1 MKAADRLRQQF
12 GAHMTESM
20 GPATPAAEAG
30 TIPLPGGVVHGGP
43 AAKYQGAAR
52 VKDALAI
59 ELGRIVPDPDQPRKD
74 FDRAGLEDLAA
85 SLGARGQ
92 LQPIRVRWDE
102 PMGKWVIIAG
112 ERRWRAAQLAGL
124 ETLLCVEA
132 KGPLTPDDILEDQLV
147 ENCVREDLN
156 DVDKAHA
163 FRALMDR
170 RGLSQRQLA
179 ELLHISH
186 QTVGRALALLAAAP
200 EVQAAVASGE
210 APASVAAELA
220 RSTVDHD
227 EQRAVL
233 AEIRSKGLT
242 RDAAVEAI
250 RGKGKAK
257 KGRGARPKARQT
269 SRVVRTATARVSV
282 ELRKGSGPGAFL
294 EALEAA
300 TAIVR
305 AEVQGKGA
313 EAA

>member
-1 MKAADRLRQQF
+1 MKSADRLRQQF
-12 GAHMTESM
+12 GAHMAESM
-20 GPATPAAEAG
+20 GAAPASPIG
-30 TIPLPGGVVHGGP
+30 DTIPLPGAMVHGGP

-52 VKDALAI
+52 VKDSLAI
-59 ELGRIVPDPDQPRKD
+59 ELGRLVPDPDQPRKD
-74 FDRAGLEDLAA
+74 FDAGALAELAA
-85 SLGARGQ
+85 SLKARGQ

-112 ERRWRAAQLAGL
+112 ERRYRAALMAGL

-156 DVDKAHA
+156 DVDKARA

-186 QTVGRALALLAAAP
+186 QTVGRALALLAVAP
-200 EVQAAVASGE
+200 EVQSAVAAGE

-220 RSTVDHD
+220 RVGDHD
-227 EQRAVL
+227 AQRAML
-233 AEIRSKGLT
+233 AEIRSQGLT

-250 RGKGKAK
+250 RGKGKPK
-257 KGRGARPKARQT
+257 GRGRGARPKAHQT
-269 SRVVRTATARVSV
+269 SRVVRTATARVTV
-282 ELRKGSGPGAFL
+282 ELKRAGGPEAFL
-294 EALEAA
+294 EAARAAVAVLEA
-300 TAIVR
+300 
-305 AEVQGKGA
+305 ELQGTGA
-313 EAA
+313 AA